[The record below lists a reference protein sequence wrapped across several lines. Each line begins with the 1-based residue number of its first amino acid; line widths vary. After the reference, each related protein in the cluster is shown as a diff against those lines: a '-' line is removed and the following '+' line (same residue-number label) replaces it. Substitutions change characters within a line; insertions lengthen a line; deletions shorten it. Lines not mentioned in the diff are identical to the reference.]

1 MPHGALRR
9 PPPAATRR
17 AAPPPHPA
25 EGPPSRPPPRRSSH
39 LSAAASRAATAVG
52 TVGAAHAAPPRRDV
66 RTCSRAPPRA
76 AAPSRTAGRE
86 QPTARLGEKSFNVTR
101 RVKKNNLTQRNLQA
115 DSTATGNGVPLG
127 AEGHRRHGGA
137 GAGPRCSVPSP
148 APRAARAARC
158 TAASRH
164 QRQLRSAAQRAER
177 EPSLERLQRVRNER
191 LSLTGTS
198 EEGWNRTYTN

>member
-52 TVGAAHAAPPRRDV
+52 TVGAAHAAPPRPDL

-101 RVKKNNLTQRNLQA
+101 RVKKKQLNTTKPSGGFHRYRKRGPARRREAQKARRGRSGAALQRSPP
-115 DSTATGNGVPLG
+115 STARSTSRSLHGRLSSSTT
-127 AEGHRRHGGA
+127 AEE
-137 GAGPRCSVPSP
+137 RC
-148 APRAARAARC
+148 
-158 TAASRH
+158 AAS
-164 QRQLRSAAQRAER
+164 
-177 EPSLERLQRVRNER
+177 
-191 LSLTGTS
+191 
-198 EEGWNRTYTN
+198 